1 MRAFFKH
8 LSWRWLIPLA
18 ILAALAP
25 WPIGPEPHLVQ
36 KLGYLIEG
44 RLSRP
49 IDIFD
54 LLFHASPTLLLA
66 GKLFVE
72 WSGDR

>member
-1 MRAFFKH
+1 MRAFFKR
-8 LSWRWLIPLA
+8 LSWRWLLPLA
-18 ILAALAP
+18 ILAGVAP

-36 KLGYLIEG
+36 KVVYLIEG
-44 RLSRP
+44 NLSRP

-54 LLFHASPTLLLA
+54 LVFHASPALLLA

>member
-1 MRAFFKH
+1 MRTFFKR

-25 WPIGPEPHLVQ
+25 WPIGSEPHLVQ
-36 KLGYLIEG
+36 KTGYLIEG

-66 GKLFVE
+66 GKLLVE
-72 WSGDR
+72 WSDDR